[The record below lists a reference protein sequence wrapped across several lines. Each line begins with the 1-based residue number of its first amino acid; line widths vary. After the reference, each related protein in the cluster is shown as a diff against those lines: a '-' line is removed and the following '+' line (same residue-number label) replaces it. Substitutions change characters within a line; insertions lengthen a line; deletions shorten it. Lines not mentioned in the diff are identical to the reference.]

1 MFEKGPNVSFSNCSL
16 PYHLSGTIEDAD
28 DIVKMTPQQFKM
40 QYNIDAEVNFS
51 INTPALRNLRARSR
65 AAVRNDPYAF
75 NVIDKRVSNLIG
87 TGITPRPKI
96 EDDTLRKVQQELW
109 EDWVDES
116 DADGLTDF
124 YGQQALIA
132 RTVETAGECFVRL
145 RPRGLEENLAVPLQL
160 QVLAPEFVPHDK
172 FETAKNGNS
181 IRAGIEFN
189 PAHQRVAYWMYRVH
203 PRDASSLNAGYNQ
216 LVRIPAAQVL
226 HIFEPVEPGQLR
238 GVPRLAP
245 VLKRLRSLDNYDD
258 AVLFRQEV
266 ANLFAGFISRPPPE
280 GRQLALDPVT
290 GQPFNDDRDGFTPM
304 VALEPGTMQELGPGE
319 EVEFS
324 KPPDAGNNYPDFMRQ
339 QLMAAA
345 AGTGTPYEI
354 LTGDMREV
362 NDRALRVVL
371 NEFRRRLEQLQFG
384 VYVHLL
390 CRPVRA
396 AWMDMA
402 VLAGRLKLDDYA
414 QRRREYLRTRWVPQ
428 GWAYIQPVQDIQA
441 RMMEVNA
448 GFNSRSEM
456 VLRAGYD
463 AETVDAETAADQ
475 ARARDLGLNYKTL
488 VDQPEPA
495 ADKETP

>member
-1 MFEKGPNVSFSNCSL
+1 MARHYPTLSRSGFLLPSNIKAS
-16 PYHLSGTIEDAD
+16 YEGAGEGRRSTGWDAPD
-28 DIVKMTPQQFKM
+28 NGI
-40 QYNIDAEVNFS
+40 NS
-51 INTPALRNLRARSR
+51 INTPALRNLRGRSR

-87 TGITPRPKI
+87 TGITPRPNT
-96 EDDTLRKVQQELW
+96 EDNALRKLLQLLW
-109 EDWVDES
+109 DDWVDES
-116 DADGLTDF
+116 DADEHTDF
-124 YGQQALIA
+124 YGQQALVA
-132 RTVETAGECFVRL
+132 RTVETSGECFVRL
-145 RPRGLEENLAVPLQL
+145 RPRRLDEGLAVPLQV
-160 QVLAPEFVPHDK
+160 QILAPEFVPHDK
-172 FETAKNGNS
+172 FETTRTGNA

-189 PAHQRVAYWMYRVH
+189 PEGKRVAYWMYLSH
-203 PRDASSLNAGYNQ
+203 PRDGVSLNAGYNQ
-216 LVRIPAAQVL
+216 LVRVPASQVL

-238 GVPRLAP
+238 GVPRLSP

-266 ANLFAGFISRPPPE
+266 ANLFAGFISRPAPDSGPVP
-280 GRQLALDPVT
+280 RDPVT
-290 GQPFNDDRDGFTPM
+290 GEPLSFNRDGFTPM

-384 VYVHLL
+384 VYVHQL
-390 CRPVRA
+390 CRPIRA

-402 VLAGRLKLDDYA
+402 VLSGALVLDDYA
-414 QRRREYLRTRWVPQ
+414 KRRREYLRTRWVPQ
-428 GWAYIQPVQDIQA
+428 GWAYIQPVQDVQA
-441 RMMEVNA
+441 RRMEVQA
-448 GFNSRSEM
+448 GFASRSEM
-456 VLRAGYD
+456 VTRTGYD
-463 AETVDAETAADQ
+463 AETVDAENAADN
-475 ARARDLGLNYKTL
+475 ARAQALGLNYNTHEA
-488 VDQPEPA
+488 VEVTD
-495 ADKETP
+495 DKEQP

>member
-1 MFEKGPNVSFSNCSL
+1 MARHYPTLSRNGFLLPSNIKAS
-16 PYHLSGTIEDAD
+16 YEGAGEGRRSTGWDAPD
-28 DIVKMTPQQFKM
+28 NGI
-40 QYNIDAEVNFS
+40 NN
-51 INTPALRNLRARSR
+51 INTPALRNLRSRSR

-87 TGITPRPKI
+87 TGITPRPKT
-96 EDDTLRKVQQELW
+96 DDEALRKLLQELW
-109 EDWVDES
+109 DDWVDES
-116 DADGLTDF
+116 DADELTDF

-132 RTVETAGECFVRL
+132 RTVETSGECFVRL
-145 RPRGLEENLAVPLQL
+145 RPRSQDDGLAVPLQL
-160 QVLAPEFVPHDK
+160 QALAPEFVPHDK
-172 FETAKNGNS
+172 FETTKSGNI
-181 IRAGIEFN
+181 IRAGIEFT
-189 PAHQRVAYWMYRVH
+189 PGGKREAYWMYLSH
-203 PRDASSLNAGYNQ
+203 PRDASSQNAGYNQ
-216 LVRIPAAQVL
+216 LVRIPASQVL

-238 GVPRLAP
+238 GVPRLSP

-266 ANLFAGFISRPPPE
+266 ANLFAGFISRPAPDSGQAP
-280 GRQLALDPVT
+280 RDPVT
-290 GQPFNDDRDGFTPM
+290 GQLLVTDSDGFTPM
-304 VALEPGTMQELGPGE
+304 VALEPGTMQELAPGE

-384 VYVHLL
+384 VYVHQL

-402 VLAGRLKLDDYA
+402 VLSGALVLDDYA
-414 QRRREYLRTRWVPQ
+414 LRRREYLRTRWVPQ
-428 GWAYIQPVQDIQA
+428 GWAYIQPVQDVQA
-441 RMMEVNA
+441 RRMEVQA
-448 GFNSRSEM
+448 GFASRSEM
-456 VLRAGYD
+456 VLRTGYD
-463 AETVDAETAADQ
+463 AETVDAENAADN
-475 ARARDLGLNYKTL
+475 ARAVRLGLNYNTHEVIESL
-488 VDQPEPA
+488 E
-495 ADKETP
+495 DKEQS

>member
-1 MFEKGPNVSFSNCSL
+1 MARQYPTLSRSGFLLPSNIKAS
-16 PYHLSGTIEDAD
+16 YEGAGEGRRSTGWDAPD
-28 DIVKMTPQQFKM
+28 NGI
-40 QYNIDAEVNFS
+40 NS
-51 INTPALRNLRARSR
+51 INTPALRNLRGRSR

-87 TGITPRPKI
+87 TGITPRPNT
-96 EDDTLRKVQQELW
+96 EDNLLRKLLQLLW
-109 EDWVDES
+109 DDWVEES
-116 DADGLTDF
+116 DADEHTDF
-124 YGQQALIA
+124 YGQQALVA
-132 RTVETAGECFVRL
+132 RTVETSGECFVRL
-145 RPRGLEENLAVPLQL
+145 RPRRLEEGLAVPLQV
-160 QVLAPEFVPHDK
+160 QILAPEFVPHDK
-172 FETAKNGNS
+172 FETTRTGNA

-189 PAHQRVAYWMYRVH
+189 PEGKRVAYWMYLSH
-203 PRDASSLNAGYNQ
+203 PRDGVSLNAGYNQ
-216 LVRIPAAQVL
+216 LVRVPASQVL

-238 GVPRLAP
+238 GVPRLSP

-266 ANLFAGFISRPPPE
+266 ANLFAGFISRPAPDSGPVP
-280 GRQLALDPVT
+280 RDPVT
-290 GQPFNDDRDGFTPM
+290 GEPLSFDRDGFTPM

-384 VYVHLL
+384 VYVHQL
-390 CRPVRA
+390 CRPIRA

-402 VLAGRLKLDDYA
+402 FLSGALVLDDYA
-414 QRRREYLRTRWVPQ
+414 KRRREYLRTRWVPQ
-428 GWAYIQPVQDIQA
+428 GWAYIQPVQDVQA
-441 RMMEVNA
+441 RRMEVQA
-448 GFNSRSEM
+448 GFASRSEM
-456 VLRAGYD
+456 VTRTGYD
-463 AETVDAETAADQ
+463 AETVDAENAADN
-475 ARARDLGLNYKTL
+475 ARAQALGLNYNTHEA
-488 VDQPEPA
+488 VEVTD
-495 ADKETP
+495 DKEQS

>member
-1 MFEKGPNVSFSNCSL
+1 MARHYPTLSRSGFLLPSNIKAS
-16 PYHLSGTIEDAD
+16 YEGAGEGRRSTGWDAPD
-28 DIVKMTPQQFKM
+28 NGI
-40 QYNIDAEVNFS
+40 NS
-51 INTPALRNLRARSR
+51 IHTPALRNLRGRSR

-87 TGITPRPKI
+87 TGITPRPNT
-96 EDDTLRKVQQELW
+96 EDNALRKLLQLLW
-109 EDWVDES
+109 DDWVDES
-116 DADGLTDF
+116 DADEHTDF
-124 YGQQALIA
+124 YGQQALVA
-132 RTVETAGECFVRL
+132 RTVETSGECFVRL
-145 RPRGLEENLAVPLQL
+145 RPRRLDEGLAVPLQV
-160 QVLAPEFVPHDK
+160 QILAPEFVPHDK
-172 FETAKNGNS
+172 FETTRTGNA

-189 PAHQRVAYWMYRVH
+189 PEGKRVAYWMYLSH
-203 PRDASSLNAGYNQ
+203 PRDGVSLNAGYNQ
-216 LVRIPAAQVL
+216 LVRVPASQVL

-238 GVPRLAP
+238 GVPRLSP

-266 ANLFAGFISRPPPE
+266 ANLFAGFISRPAPDSGPVP
-280 GRQLALDPVT
+280 RDPVT
-290 GQPFNDDRDGFTPM
+290 GEPLSFDRDGFTPM

-384 VYVHLL
+384 VYVHQL
-390 CRPVRA
+390 CRPIRA

-402 VLAGRLKLDDYA
+402 VLSGALVLDDYA
-414 QRRREYLRTRWVPQ
+414 KRRREYLRTRWVPQ
-428 GWAYIQPVQDIQA
+428 GWAYIQPVQDVQA
-441 RMMEVNA
+441 RRMEVQA
-448 GFNSRSEM
+448 GFASRSEM
-456 VLRAGYD
+456 VTRTGYD
-463 AETVDAETAADQ
+463 AETVDAENAADN
-475 ARARDLGLNYKTL
+475 ARAQALGLNYNTHEA
-488 VDQPEPA
+488 VEVTD
-495 ADKETP
+495 DKEQP

>member
-1 MFEKGPNVSFSNCSL
+1 MARHFPTLTRNGFLLPSNIKAS
-16 PYHLSGTIEDAD
+16 YEGAGEGRRSSGWDAPD
-28 DIVKMTPQQFKM
+28 NGINT
-40 QYNIDAEVNFS
+40 
-51 INTPALRNLRARSR
+51 INTPALRNLRSRSR

-87 TGITPRPKI
+87 TGINPRPRTA
-96 EDDTLRKVQQELW
+96 DHDLRELLQELW

-116 DADGLTDF
+116 DADELTDF
-124 YGQQALIA
+124 YGLQALVA
-132 RTVETAGECFVRL
+132 RTVETSGECFVRL
-145 RPRGLEENLAVPLQL
+145 RPRSQSEGLAVPLQL
-160 QVLAPEFVPHDK
+160 QLLAPEFVPHDK
-172 FETAKNGNS
+172 FESTRDGNV

-189 PAHQRVAYWMYRVH
+189 TMGKRVAYWMYRSH
-203 PRDASSLNAGYNQ
+203 PGDSSSLNGGYNQ
-216 LVRIPAAQVL
+216 LVRVPASQVL
-226 HIFEPVEPGQLR
+226 HIFEPLEPGQLR
-238 GVPRLAP
+238 GVPRLSP

-266 ANLFAGFISRPPPE
+266 ANLFAGFISRPTPDTGQPP
-280 GRQLALDPVT
+280 RNPVT
-290 GQPFNDDRDGFTPM
+290 GDPLTTDRDGFTPM

-354 LTGDMREV
+354 LTGDMREI

-371 NEFRRRLEQLQFG
+371 NEFRRRLEQLQFS
-384 VYVHLL
+384 VYVHQL

-402 VLAGRLKLDDYA
+402 VLSGALQLEDYT

-428 GWAYIQPVQDIQA
+428 GWAYIQPVQDVQA
-441 RMMEVNA
+441 RRMEVQA
-448 GFNSRSEM
+448 GFASRSEM
-456 VLRAGYD
+456 VLRTGYD
-463 AETVDAETAADQ
+463 AETVDAENAADLQ
-475 ARARDLGLNYKTL
+475 RAQGLGLNYTTL
-488 VDQPEPA
+488 ESVELLD
-495 ADKETP
+495 DKEQP

>member
-1 MFEKGPNVSFSNCSL
+1 MARQYPTLTRNGFLL
-16 PYHLSGTIEDAD
+16 PERIKASYEGAGEGRRSASWDAP
-28 DIVKMTPQQFKM
+28 DIGI
-40 QYNIDAEVNFS
+40 NS

-96 EDDTLRKVQQELW
+96 DDDALRKVQQELW
-109 EDWVDES
+109 EDWGDES

-145 RPRGLEENLAVPLQL
+145 RPRSLDENLAVPLQL

-172 FETAKNGNS
+172 FESAKNGNS

-280 GRQLALDPVT
+280 ATQQPRDPVT
-290 GQPFNDDRDGFTPM
+290 GQLLTEDRDGFTPM

-384 VYVHLL
+384 VYVHQL

-456 VLRAGYD
+456 VLRSGYD
-463 AETVDAETAADQ
+463 AETVDAENAADQ
-475 ARARDLGLNYKTL
+475 ARAQKLGLNYKTL

>member
-1 MFEKGPNVSFSNCSL
+1 MARQYPTLTRNGFLLPERIKASYEGAGEGRRSASWDAPDVGINSL
-16 PYHLSGTIEDAD
+16 
-28 DIVKMTPQQFKM
+28 
-40 QYNIDAEVNFS
+40 
-51 INTPALRNLRARSR
+51 NTPALRNLRARSR

-96 EDDTLRKVQQELW
+96 EDDALRKLQQDLW
-109 EDWVDES
+109 DDWVDES

-145 RPRGLEENLAVPLQL
+145 RPRSLDENLAVPLQL

-172 FETAKNGNS
+172 FEPGKNGNS

-203 PRDASSLNAGYNQ
+203 PRDASSLNTGYNQ
-216 LVRIPAAQVL
+216 LVRVPAEQVL

-266 ANLFAGFISRPPPE
+266 ANLFAGFISRPSPE
-280 GRQLALDPVT
+280 ASQQPRDPVT
-290 GQPFNDDRDGFTPM
+290 GQLLSEDRDGFTPM

-354 LTGDMREV
+354 LSGDMREV

-384 VYVHLL
+384 VYVHQL

-402 VLAGRLKLDDYA
+402 VLAGRLTLTDYA

-448 GFNSRSEM
+448 GFSSRSEM
-456 VLRAGYD
+456 VLRTGYD
-463 AETVDAETAADQ
+463 AETVDAENAADQ

-488 VDQPEPA
+488 VDVPEEP
-495 ADKETP
+495 ADKEKP

>member
-1 MFEKGPNVSFSNCSL
+1 MARQYPTLTRNGFLLPERIKASYEGAGEGRRSASWAAPDVGINSL
-16 PYHLSGTIEDAD
+16 
-28 DIVKMTPQQFKM
+28 
-40 QYNIDAEVNFS
+40 
-51 INTPALRNLRARSR
+51 NTPALRNLRARSR
-65 AAVRNDPYAF
+65 SAVRNDPYAF

-87 TGITPRPKI
+87 TGITPRPKT
-96 EDDTLRKVQQELW
+96 EDDALRKLQQNLW
-109 EDWVDES
+109 DDWVDES

-132 RTVETAGECFVRL
+132 RTVEVAGECFVRL
-145 RPRGLEENLAVPLQL
+145 RPRSLDEDLAVPLQL

-172 FETAKNGNS
+172 FEPCKNGNS

-189 PAHQRVAYWMYRVH
+189 PAHQRVAYHMYRVH

-216 LVRIPAAQVL
+216 LVRVPAEQVL

-238 GVPRLAP
+238 GVPRLSP

-266 ANLFAGFISRPPPE
+266 ANLFAGFISKPPPD
-280 GRQLALDPVT
+280 GMQLALDPTT
-290 GQPFNDDRDGFTPM
+290 GKPFNEDRDGFTPM

-354 LTGDMREV
+354 LSGDMREV

-384 VYVHLL
+384 VYVHQL

-396 AWMDMA
+396 AWLDMA
-402 VLAGRLKLDDYA
+402 VLAGRLKLVDYA

-456 VLRAGYD
+456 VLRQGYD
-463 AETVDAETAADQ
+463 AETVDEENAADQ
-475 ARARDLGLNYKTL
+475 KRARELGLNYKTL
-488 VDQPEPA
+488 VDLPTEP

>member
-1 MFEKGPNVSFSNCSL
+1 MARQYPTLTRNGFLLPERIKASYEGAGEGRRSASWEAPDIGINSL
-16 PYHLSGTIEDAD
+16 
-28 DIVKMTPQQFKM
+28 
-40 QYNIDAEVNFS
+40 
-51 INTPALRNLRARSR
+51 NTPALRNLRARSR
-65 AAVRNDPYAF
+65 SAVRNDPYAF

-87 TGITPRPKI
+87 TGITPRPKT
-96 EDDTLRKVQQELW
+96 EDDVLRKRQQDLW
-109 EDWVDES
+109 DDWVDES

-145 RPRGLEENLAVPLQL
+145 RPRGLDEDLAVPLQL

-172 FETAKNGNS
+172 FEPCKNGNS

-189 PAHQRVAYWMYRVH
+189 PAHQRVAYHMYRVH

-216 LVRIPAAQVL
+216 LVRVPAEQVL

-280 GRQLALDPVT
+280 ATQQPRDPVT
-290 GQPFNDDRDGFTPM
+290 GLPLTEDRDGFTPM

-384 VYVHLL
+384 VYVHQL

-396 AWMDMA
+396 AWLDMA
-402 VLAGRLKLDDYA
+402 VLAGRLTLVDYA

-456 VLRAGYD
+456 VLRQGYD
-463 AETVDAETAADQ
+463 AETVDEENAADQ
-475 ARARDLGLNYKTL
+475 KRARELGLNYKTL
-488 VDQPEPA
+488 VELPTEP

>member
-1 MFEKGPNVSFSNCSL
+1 MPRQYPTLTRNGFLL
-16 PYHLSGTIEDAD
+16 PERIKASYEGAGEGRRSASWDAP
-28 DIVKMTPQQFKM
+28 DIGI
-40 QYNIDAEVNFS
+40 NS

-96 EDDTLRKVQQELW
+96 EDDVLRKVQQELW

-132 RTVETAGECFVRL
+132 RTVETSGECFVRL
-145 RPRGLEENLAVPLQL
+145 RPRGQDENLAVPLQL

-172 FETAKNGNS
+172 FEPAKNGNT

-280 GRQLALDPVT
+280 ATQQPRDPVT
-290 GQPFNDDRDGFTPM
+290 GQLLAEDRDGFTPM

-384 VYVHLL
+384 VYVHQL

-402 VLAGRLKLDDYA
+402 VLAGRLKLDNYA

-456 VLRAGYD
+456 VLRSGYD
-463 AETVDAETAADQ
+463 AETVDAENAADQ
-475 ARARDLGLNYKTL
+475 ARAQKLGLNYKTL

>member
-1 MFEKGPNVSFSNCSL
+1 MARQYPTLTRNGFLL
-16 PYHLSGTIEDAD
+16 PERIKASYEGAGEGRRSASWDAP
-28 DIVKMTPQQFKM
+28 DIGI
-40 QYNIDAEVNFS
+40 NS

-75 NVIDKRVSNLIG
+75 NVIDKRISNLIG

-96 EDDTLRKVQQELW
+96 EDDALRKLQQELW

-145 RPRGLEENLAVPLQL
+145 RPRGLEEDLAVPLQL

-172 FETAKNGNS
+172 FEPAKNGNS

-189 PAHQRVAYWMYRVH
+189 PAHQRVAYHMYRVH
-203 PRDASSLNAGYNQ
+203 PRDASSLSAGYNQ
-216 LVRIPAAQVL
+216 LVRVPAEQVL

-280 GRQLALDPVT
+280 ASQQPRDPVT
-290 GQPFNDDRDGFTPM
+290 GQLLTEDRDGFTPM

-345 AGTGTPYEI
+345 AGPGTPYEI

-371 NEFRRRLEQLQFG
+371 NEFRRRLEQLQVG
-384 VYVHLL
+384 VYVHQL

-402 VLAGRLKLDDYA
+402 VLSGVLVLKDYA

-428 GWAYIQPVQDIQA
+428 GWAYIQPVQDVQA
-441 RMMEVNA
+441 RRMEVQA
-448 GFNSRSEM
+448 GFASRSEM
-456 VLRAGYD
+456 VLRTGYD
-463 AETVDAETAADQ
+463 AETVDAENAADLQ
-475 ARARDLGLNYKTL
+475 RATALGLNYNTL
-488 VDQPEPA
+488 DAFVTND
-495 ADKETP
+495 DKEQP

>member
-1 MFEKGPNVSFSNCSL
+1 MARQYPTLTRNGFLL
-16 PYHLSGTIEDAD
+16 PERIKASYEGAGEGRRSASWDAP
-28 DIVKMTPQQFKM
+28 DIGI
-40 QYNIDAEVNFS
+40 NS

-96 EDDTLRKVQQELW
+96 DDDALRKVQQELW
-109 EDWVDES
+109 EDWGDES

-145 RPRGLEENLAVPLQL
+145 RPRSLDENLAVPLQL

-172 FETAKNGNS
+172 FESAKNGNS

-280 GRQLALDPVT
+280 ATQQPRDPVT
-290 GQPFNDDRDGFTPM
+290 GQLLTEDRDGFTPM
-304 VALEPGTMQELGPGE
+304 VALEPGTMQELGPSE

-384 VYVHLL
+384 VYVHQL

-456 VLRAGYD
+456 VLRSGYD
-463 AETVDAETAADQ
+463 AETVDAENAADQ
-475 ARARDLGLNYKTL
+475 ARAQKLGLNYKTL

>member
-1 MFEKGPNVSFSNCSL
+1 MARHFPTLSRSGFLLPSNIKAS
-16 PYHLSGTIEDAD
+16 YEGAGEGRRSTGWDAPD
-28 DIVKMTPQQFKM
+28 NGI
-40 QYNIDAEVNFS
+40 NS
-51 INTPALRNLRARSR
+51 INTPALRNLRGRSR

-87 TGITPRPKI
+87 TGITPRPNT
-96 EDDTLRKVQQELW
+96 EDNSLRKLLQLLW
-109 EDWVDES
+109 DDWVDES
-116 DADGLTDF
+116 DADEHTDF
-124 YGQQALIA
+124 YGQQALVA
-132 RTVETAGECFVRL
+132 RTVETSGECFVRL
-145 RPRGLEENLAVPLQL
+145 RPRRPEEGLAVPLQV
-160 QVLAPEFVPHDK
+160 QILAPEFVPHDK
-172 FETAKNGNS
+172 FETTRTGNA

-189 PAHQRVAYWMYRVH
+189 AEGKRVAYWMYLSH
-203 PRDASSLNAGYNQ
+203 PRDGVSLNAGYNQ
-216 LVRIPAAQVL
+216 LVRVPASQVL

-238 GVPRLAP
+238 GVPRLSP

-266 ANLFAGFISRPPPE
+266 ANLFAGFISRPPPDS
-280 GRQLALDPVT
+280 GPVPRDPVT
-290 GQPFNDDRDGFTPM
+290 GEPLSFDRDGFTPM

-384 VYVHLL
+384 VYVHQL
-390 CRPVRA
+390 CRPIRA

-402 VLAGRLKLDDYA
+402 LLSGALVLDDYA
-414 QRRREYLRTRWVPQ
+414 KRRREYLRTRWVPQ
-428 GWAYIQPVQDIQA
+428 GWAYIQPVQDVQA
-441 RMMEVNA
+441 RRMEVQA
-448 GFNSRSEM
+448 GFASRSEM
-456 VLRAGYD
+456 VTRTGYD
-463 AETVDAETAADQ
+463 AETVDAENAADN
-475 ARARDLGLNYKTL
+475 ARAQALGLNYNTHEA
-488 VDQPEPA
+488 VEVTD
-495 ADKETP
+495 DKEQS

>member
-1 MFEKGPNVSFSNCSL
+1 MARQYPTLTRNGFLL
-16 PYHLSGTIEDAD
+16 PERIKASYEGAGEGRRSASWDAP
-28 DIVKMTPQQFKM
+28 DIGI
-40 QYNIDAEVNFS
+40 NS

-96 EDDTLRKVQQELW
+96 EDDALRKVQQELW

-145 RPRGLEENLAVPLQL
+145 RPRSLDENLAVPLQL

-172 FETAKNGNS
+172 FEPAKNGNS

-189 PAHQRVAYWMYRVH
+189 PAHKRVAYWMYRVH

-216 LVRIPAAQVL
+216 LVRIPAEQVL

-280 GRQLALDPVT
+280 ATQQPRDPVT
-290 GQPFNDDRDGFTPM
+290 GQLLSEDRDGFTPM

-384 VYVHLL
+384 VYVHQL

-456 VLRAGYD
+456 VLRSGYD
-463 AETVDAETAADQ
+463 AETVDAENAADQ
-475 ARARDLGLNYKTL
+475 ARARELGLNYKTL
-488 VDQPEPA
+488 VDLPEEP
-495 ADKETP
+495 ADKEKP

>member
-1 MFEKGPNVSFSNCSL
+1 MARQYPTLTRNGFLL
-16 PYHLSGTIEDAD
+16 PERIKASYEGAGEGRRSASWDAP
-28 DIVKMTPQQFKM
+28 DIGI
-40 QYNIDAEVNFS
+40 NS
-51 INTPALRNLRARSR
+51 INTPALRNLRSRSR

-145 RPRGLEENLAVPLQL
+145 RPRSLDENLAVPLQL

-172 FETAKNGNS
+172 FEPAKNGNS

-216 LVRIPAAQVL
+216 LIRIPAAQVL

-280 GRQLALDPVT
+280 ATQQPRDPVT
-290 GQPFNDDRDGFTPM
+290 GQLLTEDRDGFTPM

-384 VYVHLL
+384 VYVHQL

-456 VLRAGYD
+456 VLRSGYD
-463 AETVDAETAADQ
+463 AETVDAENAADQ
-475 ARARDLGLNYKTL
+475 ARARELGLNYKTL
-488 VDQPEPA
+488 VDLPEEP
-495 ADKETP
+495 ADKEKP

>member
-1 MFEKGPNVSFSNCSL
+1 MARHYPTLSRSGFLLPSNIKAS
-16 PYHLSGTIEDAD
+16 YEGAGEGRRSTGWDAPD
-28 DIVKMTPQQFKM
+28 NGI
-40 QYNIDAEVNFS
+40 NS
-51 INTPALRNLRARSR
+51 INTPALRNLRGRSR

-87 TGITPRPKI
+87 TGITPRPNT
-96 EDDTLRKVQQELW
+96 EDNALRKLLQLLW
-109 EDWVDES
+109 DDWVDES
-116 DADGLTDF
+116 DADEHTDF
-124 YGQQALIA
+124 YGQQTLVA
-132 RTVETAGECFVRL
+132 RTVETSGECFVRL
-145 RPRGLEENLAVPLQL
+145 RPRRLDEGLAVPLQV
-160 QVLAPEFVPHDK
+160 QILAPEFVPHDK
-172 FETAKNGNS
+172 FETTRTGNA

-189 PAHQRVAYWMYRVH
+189 PDGKRVAYWMYLSH
-203 PRDASSLNAGYNQ
+203 PRDGVSLNAGYNQ
-216 LVRIPAAQVL
+216 LVRVPASQVL

-238 GVPRLAP
+238 GVPRLSP

-266 ANLFAGFISRPPPE
+266 ANLFAGFISRPAPDSGPVP
-280 GRQLALDPVT
+280 RDPVT
-290 GQPFNDDRDGFTPM
+290 GEPLSFDRDGFTPM

-384 VYVHLL
+384 VYVHQL
-390 CRPVRA
+390 CRPIRA

-402 VLAGRLKLDDYA
+402 VLSGALALDDYA
-414 QRRREYLRTRWVPQ
+414 KRRREYLRTRWVPQ
-428 GWAYIQPVQDIQA
+428 GWAYIQPVQDVQA
-441 RMMEVNA
+441 RRMEVQA
-448 GFNSRSEM
+448 GFASRSEM
-456 VLRAGYD
+456 VTRTGYD
-463 AETVDAETAADQ
+463 AETVDAENAADN
-475 ARARDLGLNYKTL
+475 ARAQALGLNYNTHEA
-488 VDQPEPA
+488 VEVTD
-495 ADKETP
+495 DKEQP

>member
-1 MFEKGPNVSFSNCSL
+1 MARQYPTLTRNGFLL
-16 PYHLSGTIEDAD
+16 PERIKASYEGAGEGRRSASWDAP
-28 DIVKMTPQQFKM
+28 DIGI
-40 QYNIDAEVNFS
+40 NS
-51 INTPALRNLRARSR
+51 INTPALRNLRSRSR

-96 EDDTLRKVQQELW
+96 DDDTLRKVQQELW

-132 RTVETAGECFVRL
+132 RTVETAGECFVRI
-145 RPRGLEENLAVPLQL
+145 RPRSLDENLAVPLQL

-172 FETAKNGNS
+172 FEPAKNGNT

-280 GRQLALDPVT
+280 ATQQPRDPVT
-290 GQPFNDDRDGFTPM
+290 GQLLTEDRDGFTPM

-354 LTGDMREV
+354 LPGDMREV

-384 VYVHLL
+384 VYVHQL

-402 VLAGRLKLDDYA
+402 VLAGRLKLEDYA

-456 VLRAGYD
+456 VLRSGYD
-463 AETVDAETAADQ
+463 AETVDAENAADQ

-488 VDQPEPA
+488 VELPTEPV
-495 ADKETP
+495 DKETP

>member
-1 MFEKGPNVSFSNCSL
+1 MARQYPTLTRNGFLLPERIKVSYEGAGEGRRSASW
-16 PYHLSGTIEDAD
+16 DAPD
-28 DIVKMTPQQFKM
+28 VGI
-40 QYNIDAEVNFS
+40 NS

-96 EDDTLRKVQQELW
+96 EDDALRKAQQELW

-132 RTVETAGECFVRL
+132 RTVEIAGECFVRI
-145 RPRGLEENLAVPLQL
+145 RPRSLDENLAVPLQL

-280 GRQLALDPVT
+280 ASQQPRDPVT
-290 GQPFNDDRDGFTPM
+290 GQLLTEDRDGFTPM

-384 VYVHLL
+384 VYVHQL

-402 VLAGRLKLDDYA
+402 VLAGRLKLDNYA

-456 VLRAGYD
+456 VLRSGYD
-463 AETVDAETAADQ
+463 AETVDAENAADQ

>member
-1 MFEKGPNVSFSNCSL
+1 MARQYPTLSRNGFLL
-16 PYHLSGTIEDAD
+16 PERIKASYEGAGEGRRSASWDAP
-28 DIVKMTPQQFKM
+28 DIGI
-40 QYNIDAEVNFS
+40 NS

-96 EDDTLRKVQQELW
+96 EDDALRKVQQELW

-145 RPRGLEENLAVPLQL
+145 RPRNLDENLAVPLQL
-160 QVLAPEFVPHDK
+160 QILAPEFVPHDK
-172 FETAKNGNS
+172 FEPAKNGNS

-216 LVRIPAAQVL
+216 LVRVPAEQVL

-266 ANLFAGFISRPPPE
+266 ANLFAGFISRPSPE
-280 GRQLALDPVT
+280 ASQQPRDPVT
-290 GQPFNDDRDGFTPM
+290 GQLLSEDRDGFTPM

-354 LTGDMREV
+354 LSGDMREV

-384 VYVHLL
+384 VYVHQL

-402 VLAGRLKLDDYA
+402 VLAGRLTLADYA

-448 GFNSRSEM
+448 GFSSRSEM
-456 VLRAGYD
+456 VLRTGYD
-463 AETVDAETAADQ
+463 AETVDTENAADQ

-488 VDQPEPA
+488 VDVPEEP
-495 ADKETP
+495 ADKEKP